1 MSAHGLSCLSE
12 QPAIFVGEVPRAQ
25 PLNRRLLRQFLATA
39 AGAEVKR
46 SHFFAGRYEN
56 LYVGYDQV
64 PAASP
69 VLDQVRLWAAGIL
82 DRDPVRMRLGFWFNL
97 MEPGQR
103 TLPHTHDEGG
113 ELLSAVYYV
122 RVPPHSGSLKLRPKS
137 GDILVRPREGM
148 ALLFPPDLEHEVT
161 ENLSRGQRL
170 SLAINIGT

>member
-1 MSAHGLSCLSE
+1 MSVHGLSCLSE
-12 QPAIFVGEVPRAQ
+12 QPAILVGQIPGAQ
-25 PLNRRLLRQFLATA
+25 SLNRRLLGQFLAAA

-56 LYVGYDQV
+56 LYVGCDQV

-82 DRDPVRMRLGFWFNL
+82 ARDPVRLRLGFWFNL

-103 TLPHTHDEGG
+103 TLPHTHDEAG

-122 RVPPHSGSLKLRPKS
+122 RVPPHSGSLRLRPHS
-137 GDILVRPREGM
+137 GDILVRARAGM
-148 ALLFPPDLEHEVT
+148 TLLFPPDLEHEVT
-161 ENLSRGQRL
+161 ENLSRAQRL